1 MIRLVLL
8 FVVPLVTP
16 TGLFILWRAFAP
28 PNLGGSRAIAREDW
42 EPLPWPWLIL
52 SGGLLVIIT
61 VFTIIAY
68 PELLDF

>member
-28 PNLGGSRAIAREDW
+28 PKLGGSRAIAREDW

-52 SGGLLVIIT
+52 SGGLLVIIS

-68 PELLDF
+68 PEFLDF

>member
-52 SGGLLVIIT
+52 SGGLLVIIS

>member
-16 TGLFILWRAFAP
+16 TGLFILWRAFVP
-28 PNLGGSRAIAREDW
+28 PKLGGSRAIAREDW
-42 EPLPWPWLIL
+42 EPLPWPWLLL
-52 SGGLLVIIT
+52 SGGLLVIIS

>member
-1 MIRLVLL
+1 MTRLILL
-8 FVVPLVTP
+8 FVVPLVAP
-16 TGLFILWRAFAP
+16 TGFYILWRAFAP
-28 PNLGGSRAIAREDW
+28 PKLGGSRAIAREDW

-52 SGGLLVIIT
+52 SGGLLVVVS

>member
-16 TGLFILWRAFAP
+16 TGLFILWRAFVP
-28 PNLGGSRAIAREDW
+28 PKLGGSRAIAREAW

-52 SGGLLVIIT
+52 SGGLLVIIS